1 MVGLGLCGW
10 KVIEDPVRIQ
20 QRWGSQIK
28 SEAVAFLG
36 RTDVSDKGLKAKLI
50 EAAKFRKR
58 GSRRNQQQDEKC
70 TSCTKEQCRSKLE
83 EEFKVQPQVSP
94 SDQEDMTR
102 KDFVSALYLS
112 VDGGVRGRP
121 GAGSREGSRQRGLA
135 GKAWPGSHQA

>member
-1 MVGLGLCGW
+1 MVGLGLCGC

-58 GSRRNQQQDEKC
+58 GSRRNQQQDEN
-70 TSCTKEQCRSKLE
+70 
-83 EEFKVQPQVSP
+83 
-94 SDQEDMTR
+94 
-102 KDFVSALYLS
+102 S
-112 VDGGVRGRP
+112 VEANWRRN
-121 GAGSREGSRQRGLA
+121 SRCSLRFHPAIKRI
-135 GKAWPGSHQA
+135 